1 LKGEKKIKIIVVSGA
16 VSGTGKTS
24 LACAL
29 LPLLPNF
36 GAIKI
41 TIQDLGT
48 KVTDQDEEIM
58 VPGKDTCRLK
68 TSGASK
74 VVWVKSSE
82 EELPEA
88 MGFAWTMIGEV
99 EGTLIEGNS
108 ILEHVHPDI
117 TFFVVDREITDLK
130 PSRISALKKANVVVI
145 NRKEEGLA
153 GEKIEKVIRELN
165 PQASILTMNLKED
178 NSHLLVPILTRYL
191 GQPGHSQ

>member
-1 LKGEKKIKIIVVSGA
+1 M
-16 VSGTGKTS
+16 SGTGKTS

-29 LPLLPNF
+29 LPHLPHF

-48 KVTDQDEEIM
+48 KVSDTDEEIL
-58 VPGKDTCRLK
+58 VPGKDTYRLK

-74 VVWVKSSE
+74 VVWVQSSE
-82 EELPEA
+82 EELSEA
-88 MGFAWTMIGEV
+88 MGFAWNMIGEV

-108 ILEHVHPDI
+108 ILEHVNPNL
-117 TFFVVDREITDLK
+117 TFFVVDREITGLK

-145 NRKEEGLA
+145 NKKEEGLT
-153 GEKIEKVIRELN
+153 GENVEKVIRSFN
-165 PQASILTMNLKED
+165 PQALILTLNLKED

-191 GQPGHSQ
+191 GQPGHSP